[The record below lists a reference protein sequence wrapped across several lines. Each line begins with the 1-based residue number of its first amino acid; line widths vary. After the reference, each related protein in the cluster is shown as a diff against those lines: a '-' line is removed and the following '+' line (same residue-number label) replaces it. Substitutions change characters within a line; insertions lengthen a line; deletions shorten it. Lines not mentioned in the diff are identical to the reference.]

1 MSESQQAFEEFV
13 SKLSPNSETC
23 HIPFSL
29 EGPIDLR
36 SLDVPDY
43 RPTELSF
50 VDGSITELN
59 NIPTTVRILRIDKNA
74 LTHLPAELKNLNIC
88 SCNNNKI
95 TEFNPDHFPK
105 LEELYIADNEL
116 SGHLGNLPPNLK
128 ILEIKNN
135 YLVELDMRNSPNCT
149 YISCRNNPG
158 MERIMNVPI
167 SGASDPGFVCDHNSW
182 VDVSYMD
189 DDQESINP
197 HTPVS
202 PKTPGEPSDD
212 MVVENTLDYYYML
225 KDRYEFQRHS
235 DLYMILQ
242 MPIDIRDKKKMV
254 RAIPKKCVNC
264 KKDGGTR
271 FWRQNNCLRAE
282 CDAAANERC
291 KLNISIPLGTVTDV
305 PYLLKITKDDMNE
318 KQENIMRL
326 KMDTLF
332 NYVSETASAKK
343 FKEELEMYQADEAMY
358 NTYKEYQENV
368 VNDPIREKI
377 IKKKTAEIQH
387 ILKDVR
393 KMIEI
398 YKETGDR
405 TVLRDA
411 VDKQIDEL
419 HVEIKAL
426 RDLKYPVMEMIKHKR
441 GVVQLIQK
449 GYKLEKMDY
458 TLVEPDISKMFIRSD
473 FEF

>member
-23 HIPFSL
+23 HIPISL

-50 VDGSITELN
+50 VDGAITELN
-59 NIPTTVRILRIDKNA
+59 NIPTTVRILRIDQNA

-95 TEFNPDHFPK
+95 TELNPDHFPK
-105 LEELYIADNEL
+105 LEELYIADNQL
-116 SGHLGNLPPNLK
+116 SGHLGNLPPNLTK
-128 ILEIKNN
+128 LEIKNN
-135 YLVELDMRNSPNCT
+135 NLIELDMRNSPNCT

-158 MERIMNVPI
+158 MERILNVPI
-167 SGASDPGFVCDHNSW
+167 SGASESTFVCDYNSW

-189 DDQESINP
+189 DDQDSIKP

-202 PKTPGEPSDD
+202 SVSPGQPSDE
-212 MVVENTLDYYYML
+212 MVVENTLDYYYKL
-225 KDRYEFQRHS
+225 KSRYEEQRLN
-235 DLYMILQ
+235 DIYVIQQL
-242 MPIDIRDKKKMV
+242 PIDIRDKKKMV
-254 RAIPKKCVNC
+254 RSIPKKCVNC
-264 KKDGGTR
+264 KKNGGTL
-271 FWRQNNCLRAE
+271 FWRQNNTLHAE
-282 CDAAANERC
+282 CGAPANQQC
-291 KLNISIPLGTVTDV
+291 KLNISIPLGVVTDV

-332 NYVSETASAKK
+332 KYISETASAKR
-343 FKEELEMYQADEAMY
+343 FKEELEMYQADEAMH
-358 NTYKEYQENV
+358 NTYKEYEDNV
-368 VNDPIREKI
+368 VRDPIREKI
-377 IKKKTAEIQH
+377 IKKKTGEIQH

-393 KMIEI
+393 KMIET

-405 TVLRDA
+405 IVLRDA

-419 HVEIKAL
+419 HVEIAAL
-426 RDLKYPVMEMIKHKR
+426 RHLKYPVMEMIHHKQ

-449 GYKLEKMDY
+449 GYELEKMDY
-458 TLVEPDISKMFIRSD
+458 TLVEPDISKIVIRSD
-473 FEF
+473 IEF